1 MPFIVFLLLFISI
14 PLVEIALFIEVGG
27 EIGAL
32 PTVALVVLTAV
43 VGVILL
49 RWQGLV
55 TLLRARERMAAG
67 QMPAQEMLEGL
78 LLAIGGVL
86 LLVPGF
92 FTDAVGFALLIP
104 PVRRLI
110 YRWLKLRMV
119 VVSRRQQPQDDGHTF
134 DGEYRRDDK
143 DQDSLPPR

>member
-1 MPFIVFLLLFISI
+1 MPIFLFLFIAI

-27 EIGAL
+27 ALGAL

-43 VGVILL
+43 VGVLLL
-49 RWQGLV
+49 RWQGVV

-78 LLAIGGVL
+78 LLAIGGAL

-110 YRWLKLRMV
+110 FGWAKLRMV
-119 VVSRRQQPQDDGHTF
+119 VVNRRQTPQDDGHTF
-134 DGEYRRDDK
+134 DGEYRREDK
-143 DQDSLPPR
+143 DQDSLPPK